1 MYNQK
6 QIIWNS
12 NLENKI
18 NSIPQYYIRST
29 PQDQTSESYA
39 RMKKLAIEEDDF
51 RKVVDVFASVLKSS
65 VDVSQ
70 ATEVLREAY
79 RMYIDT
85 QKRLA
90 NLFGGQGQFDYVEEH
105 LRNAHFGC
113 ELSLGIYRNIR
124 LTTQI
129 RDDEVR
135 MIIDNAIKNT
145 EPAYFF
151 QRALKTSENGDL
163 EGLEKYISL
172 SMQCLNKRGLIEIP
186 EIKNMFSSEPIDSI
200 KYERFI
206 RMRMGLGRLYKKAYG
221 IAVRKKIEIAI
232 GHAVFSDNEC
242 IKPGKYNI
250 RQLEEEI
257 KDLMMNAV
265 GKMIPDSK
273 VAEAFRTTVCFFNE
287 FLNPFF
293 EELLVCYDD
302 PKHPLRSL
310 FKPFYSKMYRNSMGY
325 SVYEAKITGFER
337 VKVDCTDIVPRKFYC
352 GLFLHDGIP
361 VHPFFNLTLE
371 RYA

>member
-1 MYNQK
+1 MNK
-6 QIIWNS
+6 MIIMN
-12 NLENKI
+12 NKLEEKI
-18 NSIPQYYIRST
+18 NSIPRYYISNIPR
-29 PQDQTSESYA
+29 DQTSESYA
-39 RMKKLAIEEDDF
+39 RMRKLAIEEDDF
-51 RKVVDVFASVLKSS
+51 RKVIDVFALVLKSRVDVF
-65 VDVSQ
+65 Q

-79 RMYIDT
+79 GKYIDT

-90 NLFGGQGQFDYVEEH
+90 SLFGERGQFDYVEEH
-105 LRNAHFGC
+105 LKNAHFGC
-113 ELSLGIYRNIR
+113 ELSLGGYSTIR

-135 MIIDNAIKNT
+135 NIINNAIKNT
-145 EPAYFF
+145 EPTYFF

-163 EGLEKYISL
+163 EGLEKYINL
-172 SMQCLNKRGLIEIP
+172 CMQCLNKRGLIEIP
-186 EIKNMFSSEPIDSI
+186 EIKNMFSSEPIDST

-232 GHAVFSDNEC
+232 GHAVFSDSEC
-242 IKPGKYNI
+242 SKPGKYNI
-250 RQLEEEI
+250 SQLEEEI

-293 EELLVCYDD
+293 EELLVCYDN

-310 FKPFYSKMYRNSMGY
+310 FKSLYSKMYRNSMGY
-325 SVYEAKITGFER
+325 SVYEAKITGLER
-337 VKVDCTDIVPRKFYC
+337 VNVVCTDIVPRKFYC
-352 GLFLHDGIP
+352 DLFLHDGIP
-361 VHPFFNLTLE
+361 VHPFFNPILE